1 MYFLKLFLFK
11 ASTNGHLDIVNAL
24 IQAGSDVN
32 QQNIYGDTALFQGI
46 KIIL

>member
-11 ASTNGHLDIVNAL
+11 ASTNGHVDIVNAL

-32 QQNIYGDTALFQGI
+32 HNNSNGDTALFQGI
-46 KIIL
+46 